1 MGAVSEKNEKKKENF
16 VSSAVRDIDFARNFS
31 TSSRVRAASWD
42 YQFFKCTRV
51 TEKRVN
57 TREKRR
63 SRPASRR
70 SRNDGTCE
78 LNRQESCDRA
88 TYVNF
93 NPTDETKI
101 LLPEI
106 YPFSFS
112 RAIRYFL
119 SFFLKLYVPPEI
131 VESRR
136 NVNKTF
142 NDDTLFLFPSFFCF
156 LITEKNINFLCF
168 EMNTVFSTS

>member
-1 MGAVSEKNEKKKENF
+1 MHARDGEEGKHEGEKKI
-16 VSSAVRDIDFARNFS
+16 SACISAL
-31 TSSRVRAASWD
+31 
-42 YQFFKCTRV
+42 
-51 TEKRVN
+51 EKRWNV
-57 TREKRR
+57 RI
-63 SRPASRR
+63 
-70 SRNDGTCE
+70 
-78 LNRQESCDRA
+78 ESSGICA

-112 RAIRYFL
+112 RAIRYFF
-119 SFFLKLYVPPEI
+119 SFFFKIICLAEI

>member
-1 MGAVSEKNEKKKENF
+1 MHARDGEEGKHEGEKKI
-16 VSSAVRDIDFARNFS
+16 SACISAL
-31 TSSRVRAASWD
+31 
-42 YQFFKCTRV
+42 
-51 TEKRVN
+51 EKRWNV
-57 TREKRR
+57 RI
-63 SRPASRR
+63 
-70 SRNDGTCE
+70 
-78 LNRQESCDRA
+78 ESSGICA

-112 RAIRYFL
+112 RAIRYFF
-119 SFFLKLYVPPEI
+119 SFFFKIICLAEI

-168 EMNTVFSTS
+168 EMNTVFSTP

>member
-16 VSSAVRDIDFARNFS
+16 VSSAVRDIDFVRNFS

-112 RAIRYFL
+112 RAIRYFF
-119 SFFLKLYVPPEI
+119 SFFFKIICLAEI

-136 NVNKTF
+136 NVNETF
-142 NDDTLFLFPSFFCF
+142 NDDILFLFPSFFCF

>member
-1 MGAVSEKNEKKKENF
+1 MHARDGEEGKHEGEKKI
-16 VSSAVRDIDFARNFS
+16 SACISAL
-31 TSSRVRAASWD
+31 
-42 YQFFKCTRV
+42 
-51 TEKRVN
+51 EKRWNV
-57 TREKRR
+57 RI
-63 SRPASRR
+63 
-70 SRNDGTCE
+70 
-78 LNRQESCDRA
+78 ESSGICA

-112 RAIRYFL
+112 RAIRYFF
-119 SFFLKLYVPPEI
+119 SFFFKIICLAEI

-136 NVNKTF
+136 NVNETF
-142 NDDTLFLFPSFFCF
+142 NDDILFLFPSFFCF

>member
-1 MGAVSEKNEKKKENF
+1 MHARDGEEGKHEGEKKI
-16 VSSAVRDIDFARNFS
+16 SACISAL
-31 TSSRVRAASWD
+31 
-42 YQFFKCTRV
+42 
-51 TEKRVN
+51 EKRWNV
-57 TREKRR
+57 RI
-63 SRPASRR
+63 
-70 SRNDGTCE
+70 
-78 LNRQESCDRA
+78 ESSGICA

-112 RAIRYFL
+112 RAIRYFF
-119 SFFLKLYVPPEI
+119 SFFFKIICLAEI

-136 NVNKTF
+136 NVNETF

>member
-1 MGAVSEKNEKKKENF
+1 MHARDGEEGKHEGEKKI
-16 VSSAVRDIDFARNFS
+16 SACISAL
-31 TSSRVRAASWD
+31 
-42 YQFFKCTRV
+42 
-51 TEKRVN
+51 EKRWNV
-57 TREKRR
+57 RI
-63 SRPASRR
+63 
-70 SRNDGTCE
+70 
-78 LNRQESCDRA
+78 ESSGICA